1 MNALTP
7 KFPHLLHGGDYN
19 PDQWL
24 DRPDILEKDIELM
37 KEAHINCVSV
47 AIFAWARLEPEE
59 GRYDFDWLE
68 GIITNL
74 FDNGIYTV
82 LATPSGA
89 KPRWMS
95 EKYPELRRV
104 SATGQRDLSG
114 GRHNHCYTS
123 PVYREKVRAINTA
136 LAQRFAGHPGVIL
149 WHLSNEYGGE
159 CRCELCQAAFREWLK
174 KKYGTID
181 TLNKQYWT
189 DFWSQTFNSWD
200 EINSPAPRNIWGGEP
215 VHGLTLDWKRFV
227 TDQVADF
234 MAAER
239 DAVKAVDP
247 SIPVTA
253 NLMYDFYY
261 YNYFKFKDVL
271 DVVSWDAYPQW
282 GQDDAATAA
291 DFALWHDFMRSLKKR
306 SFLLMESTP
315 SYTNWTPVSRMK
327 RPGMHLASS
336 MQAVAHGSN
345 SVQYFQFRKSRGS
358 SEKFHG
364 AVVDHYGGSDTRV
377 FRDVAQVGKQLEDL
391 DSALYHSQVK
401 PEVAI
406 VFDMENRWAIENAA
420 GPRNCGIHYAEDVR
434 EHYRA
439 LWRMGVPVD
448 FVDEECS
455 ISGYKLVIAPMLYML
470 RAGFEEKLKEFV
482 RGGGTLVGTYHTG
495 LVNENDLCYLGGWP
509 AGGLSEVFGIWH
521 ENTDGLWDGEENAIS
536 VESGKRYPVTELC
549 ALIHARGA
557 KVLGTYASDFY
568 AGEPALTANEYGQGK
583 AYYLAARAGRDFFD
597 DFYAGLT
604 EKLCCKRAL
613 PENPPEGVEACLRE
627 TEEQQFIFLQN
638 FSGKAQIVNLP
649 EGCTDPVSGQELS
662 TVDLAPFDSV
672 AVCRKL

>member
-68 GIITNL
+68 KIITNL
-74 FDNGIYTV
+74 YENGIYTV

-95 EKYPELRRV
+95 EKYPEIRRV
-104 SATGQRDLSG
+104 TSTGQRELSG

-136 LAQRFAGHPGVIL
+136 LAKRFSGHPGVIL

-159 CRCELCQAAFREWLK
+159 CRCELCKEAFRQWLK
-174 KKYGTID
+174 KKYGAIE
-181 TLNKQYWT
+181 TLNKQYWA

-200 EINSPAPRNIWGGEP
+200 EINPPAPRNLWGGSEP

-227 TDQVADF
+227 TDQVVDF
-234 MAAER
+234 IAAER
-239 DAVKAVDP
+239 EAVKAVDP

-253 NLMYDFYY
+253 NLMYDFYF

-282 GQDDAATAA
+282 GQDDTATAA
-291 DFALWHDFMRSLKKR
+291 DFALWHDVMRSLKKQN
-306 SFLLMESTP
+306 FLLMESTP

-358 SEKFHG
+358 QEKFHG

-377 FRDVAQVGKQLEDL
+377 FRDVAQVGQRLKEL
-391 DSALYHSQVK
+391 DRALYRSEVK

-406 VFDMENRWAIENAA
+406 VFDMENRWAIESAA

-434 EHYRA
+434 SHYRA
-439 LWRMGVPVD
+439 FWRMGVPVD
-448 FVDEECS
+448 FIDEECDL
-455 ISGYKLVIAPMLYML
+455 SGYKLVVAPMLYML
-470 RAGFEEKLKEFV
+470 RAGFEEKLKTFV
-482 RGGGTLVGTYHTG
+482 QSGGTLIGTYQTG

-521 ENTDGLWDGEENAIS
+521 ENTDGLWDGEENAI
-536 VESGKRYPVTELC
+536 VTEDGQRYPVTELC
-549 ALIHARGA
+549 ALIHAKGA
-557 KVLGTYASDFY
+557 KVLGTYANDFY
-568 AGEPALTANEYGQGK
+568 AGEPALTVNKYGQGQ
-583 AYYLAARAGRDFFD
+583 AYYLAARAGA
-597 DFYAGLT
+597 DFYGNFYKQLVGD
-604 EKLCCKRAL
+604 LGCKRAL
-613 PENPPEGVEACLRE
+613 PQDPPEGVEACLRE
-627 TEEQQFIFLQN
+627 TEGQRFIFLQN
-638 FSGKAQIVNLP
+638 FSGKPQSVPLP
-649 EGCTDPVSGQELS
+649 NGCTTLEGEPIAR
-662 TVDLAPFDSV
+662 VDLESFDS
-672 AVCRKL
+672 ATICG